1 MNKMKNVLVV
11 VNRSDDAKYVLEK
24 AQLLSSAA
32 RATAHVIRV
41 VYDDVVESSIPK
53 GEDAQRLK
61 TFIMEAEETFL
72 EELVDPYRAKFE
84 NIETATIWNKK
95 QWEGVID
102 VARDLEIDLII
113 KAANVESRLQEVI
126 HTPDDWNVLRH
137 ARCPA
142 MLVKAQ
148 AWVREPAIVAAVNV
162 LEEEH
167 ESLNRRILS
176 YARDLTRVLGG
187 ELHVVNAFPLFEP
200 WVGELGAAY
209 DYVSIK
215 REVEAEV
222 DQRVRSIADEEDVD
236 YRFLHIREGKAPM
249 VISDLCEETNAELV
263 VMGTAARGGVRG
275 LVIGNTSE
283 AVLHAVNTDVVTLP
297 DVEGAA

>member
-1 MNKMKNVLVV
+1 MNELKNVLVV

-24 AQLLSSAA
+24 AQLLASAA

-41 VYDDVVESSIPK
+41 IYDDIVESRIPK
-53 GEDAQRLK
+53 GEDAQKLK

-72 EELVDPYRAKFE
+72 EELVDDYRSKFE

-95 QWEGVID
+95 EWEGVTD
-102 VARDLEIDLII
+102 VARDLSADLII

-126 HTPDDWNVLRH
+126 HTPDDWNILRH
-137 ARCPA
+137 ATCPV

-148 AWVREPAIVAAVNV
+148 AWAGEPAVIAAVNV
-162 LEEEH
+162 LDEEH
-167 ESLNRRILS
+167 EALNRRILR
-176 YARDLTRVLGG
+176 YAHDLTRVLGG

-215 REVEAEV
+215 REVESEV
-222 DQRVRSIADEEDVD
+222 DQRVRAIAEDEGVD
-236 YRFLHIREGKAPM
+236 YRLLHIREGKAPH

-263 VMGTAARGGVRG
+263 VMGTSARSGVRG
-275 LVIGNTSE
+275 MVIGNTSE
-283 AVLHAVNTDVVTLP
+283 ALLHVVNTDVVTLR
-297 DVEGAA
+297 EHEATK

>member
-1 MNKMKNVLVV
+1 MHELKHVLVV

-41 VYDDVVESSIPK
+41 IYDDIVASKIPQ

-72 EELVDPYRAKFE
+72 EELVDGFRVEFE

-95 QWEGVID
+95 DWEGVID
-102 VARDLEIDLII
+102 VARDLGIDLII

-126 HTPDDWNVLRH
+126 HTPDDWNILRH
-137 ARCPA
+137 ATCPV

-148 AWVREPAIVAAVNV
+148 AWVSEPAIIAAVNV
-162 LEEEH
+162 LDDEH
-167 ESLNRRILS
+167 EALNRHILA
-176 YARDLTRVLGG
+176 YARDLTRILGG
-187 ELHVVNAFPLFEP
+187 ELHLVNAFPLFEP
-200 WVGELGAAY
+200 WIGELGAAY

-222 DQRVRSIADEEDVD
+222 DRRVRSIADEVEVD
-236 YRFLHIREGKAPM
+236 YRLLHIREGKAEL
-249 VISDLCEETNAELV
+249 VIRDLCEETNAELV
-263 VMGTAARGGVRG
+263 VMGTAARSGVRG
-275 LVIGNTSE
+275 IVIGNTSE
-283 AVLHAVNTDVVTLP
+283 ALLHVVNTDVLTLH
-297 DVEGAA
+297 DTEEAA